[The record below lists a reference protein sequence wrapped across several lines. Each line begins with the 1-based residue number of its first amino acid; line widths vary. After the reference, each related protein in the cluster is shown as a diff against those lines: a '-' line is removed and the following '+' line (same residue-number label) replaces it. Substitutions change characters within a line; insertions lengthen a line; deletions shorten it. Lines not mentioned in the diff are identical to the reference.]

1 MSHFAYNYLMS
12 DIFSSAEQF
21 WDNLLSRNPEQILE
35 AFRSLDNPSRL
46 SVLNHLRDMA
56 AEDGWQP
63 EQRLSARAAL
73 DAIEKQ
79 A

>member
-1 MSHFAYNYLMS
+1 MS

-21 WDNLLSRNPEQILE
+21 WDNILSRNPEQILE
-35 AFRSLDNPSRL
+35 AYRSLDNPSQL

-56 AEDGWQP
+56 SEEGWQP
-63 EQRLSARAAL
+63 QQRLSAQVAL
-73 DAIEKQ
+73 DAIERP